1 MNDSAPGIAQI
12 PPNNPAD
19 ESVVRLGSGMLQ
31 KDLIVLYLF
40 GGLVLFVLGLLV
52 LYFRIIQQSDFVW
65 NEAWTIRSWMLP
77 IQAVFTIVSFGVIT
91 ANYVRFLELTPQAIR
106 QYKLFRTV
114 EISLDEVDRCVLS
127 PQNNRWEWTLV
138 IHSKS
143 GAELSGP
150 LPIRRAK
157 DRKKVLAFLLEL
169 ESRGLKLENLVKFRR
184 ALIENKWGS
193 VPEWDQ
199 RFQEALGAVI
209 FRCPHE
215 LSLWEQF
222 WQIEIT
228 RVSMLPLLFALAT
241 IALLSL
247 WPIGAFGICAL
258 VLLWIASRIMTRPSN
273 PSREFVIGESGIGF
287 FRGETL
293 MEAYAFADL
302 KSLKFV
308 LPRYNTS
315 PTVIIQMNLQT
326 GTEFTIEVFPTVEVD
341 QEVLKAATEK
351 VKSLQAGGS
360 A

>member
-1 MNDSAPGIAQI
+1 MNGSLPETIDV
-12 PPNNPAD
+12 PPKNPAG
-19 ESVVRLGSGMLQ
+19 EAVVRLGPGLFR
-31 KDLIVLYLF
+31 KDLIALYLL
-40 GGLVLFVLGLLV
+40 GGLVLSVLGLLF
-52 LYFRIIQQSDFVW
+52 LYFSIIRQPNFVW

-77 IQAVFTIVSFGVIT
+77 LQAVLAFVFLGVFTAS
-91 ANYVRFLELTPQAIR
+91 YVRFLELTPRAIR

-114 EISLDEVDRCVLS
+114 EIALAEVDRCVLS

-138 IHSKS
+138 VHSKS

-157 DRKKVLAFLLEL
+157 DREKVIAFLLEL
-169 ESRGLKLENLVKFRR
+169 ESRGLRLENLVKFRK

-193 VPEWDQ
+193 VPQWDQ
-199 RFQEALGAVI
+199 RAQQAVGAVI

-215 LSLWEQF
+215 LSFSEQF

-228 RVSMLPLLFALAT
+228 RDSMLPLLFLLAT

-247 WPIGAFGICAL
+247 WPIGAVGICAL
-258 VLLWIASRIMTRPSN
+258 VLIWIAYRIMTRPPK
-273 PSREFVIGESGIGF
+273 PSREFVIGENGIGF

-293 MEAYAFADL
+293 METYAFADL

-308 LPRYNTS
+308 LPRYSTS
-315 PTVIIQMNLQT
+315 PTVIVQMKLQT
-326 GTEFTIEVFPTVEVD
+326 EAEFTIEVFPTVEVD

-351 VKSLQAGGS
+351 VKALQAGGP